1 MNPNE
6 RMNNDSAWMLTD
18 WRRELPAMTSRLVAL
33 REPTSDDLGPL
44 FDLLSI
50 ADAVRFGI
58 NQPVTEEAVRAF
70 IGRAR
75 HERSAGISFTYLIT
89 LGATRAIVGLA
100 QVRQLDPSFE
110 TATWE
115 MTLAPSARGTGV
127 FLDAARLLGSF
138 AFGSVGTHRLESRVV
153 LQNGRAN
160 GALNKLG
167 AVQEGILRS
176 SARQSGAYHDQV
188 LWSMLEDDWNDHW
201 VPTASRVH

>member
-1 MNPNE
+1 MS
-6 RMNNDSAWMLTD
+6 RHTASMLTD
-18 WRRELPAMTSRLVAL
+18 WRRELPTMTNRLVAL
-33 REPTSDDLGPL
+33 REPTDDDVGPL
-44 FDLLSI
+44 VGLLSI
-50 ADAVRFGI
+50 ADAVSFGI
-58 NQPVTEEAVRAF
+58 NEAVTEAALRTFVERAH
-70 IGRAR
+70 
-75 HERSAGISFTYLIT
+75 HERSAGLSFTYVIT
-89 LGATRAIVGLA
+89 LGATHAIIGLA

-110 TATWE
+110 AAEWE

-167 AVQEGILRS
+167 AVQEGILRRS
-176 SARQSGAYHDQV
+176 VRRCGAYHDQV

-201 VPTASRVH
+201 VTTDSRVH

>member
-1 MNPNE
+1 
-6 RMNNDSAWMLTD
+6 
-18 WRRELPAMTSRLVAL
+18 MTNRLVAL
-33 REPTSDDLGPL
+33 REPTDDDVGPL
-44 FDLLSI
+44 VGLLSI
-50 ADAVRFGI
+50 ADAVSFGI
-58 NQPVTEEAVRAF
+58 NEAVTEAALRTFVERAH
-70 IGRAR
+70 
-75 HERSAGISFTYLIT
+75 HERSAGLSFTYVIT
-89 LGATRAIVGLA
+89 LGATHAIIGLA

-110 TATWE
+110 AAEWE

-167 AVQEGILRS
+167 AVQEGILRRS
-176 SARQSGAYHDQV
+176 VRRCGAYHDQV

-201 VPTASRVH
+201 VTTDSRVH

>member
-1 MNPNE
+1 M
-6 RMNNDSAWMLTD
+6 SKHTASMLTD
-18 WRRELPAMTSRLVAL
+18 WRRELPTMTNRLVAL
-33 REPTSDDLGPL
+33 REPTADDVGPL
-44 FDLLSI
+44 VGLLSM
-50 ADAVRFGI
+50 ADAVSFGI
-58 NQPVTEEAVRAF
+58 NEAVTEAALRTFIERAH
-70 IGRAR
+70 
-75 HERSAGISFTYLIT
+75 HERRAGLSFTYVIT
-89 LGATRAIVGLA
+89 LGATHAIIGLA

-110 TATWE
+110 AAEWE

-167 AVQEGILRS
+167 AVQEGILRRS
-176 SARQSGAYHDQV
+176 VRRCGAYHDQV

-201 VPTASRVH
+201 VTTASRVH

>member
-1 MNPNE
+1 
-6 RMNNDSAWMLTD
+6 MNNDSAWMSTD
-18 WRRELPAMTSRLVAL
+18 WRRELPVMTSRLVDL
-33 REPTSDDLGPL
+33 REPTADDLGPL
-44 FDLLSI
+44 VDLLSI

-58 NQPVTEEAVRAF
+58 NEPVTEEAVRAL
-70 IGRAR
+70 IGRAH
-75 HERSAGISFTYLIT
+75 HERSAGMSFTYVIT

-110 TATWE
+110 AAEWE

-167 AVQEGILRS
+167 AVQEGILRRS
-176 SARQSGAYHDQV
+176 VRRSGAYHDQV
-188 LWSMLEDDWNDHW
+188 LWSMLEDDWSDHW
-201 VPTASRVH
+201 VTTASRVH